1 MSDPNAPGMRV
12 VVGVTGGIACYKA
25 VGVVRELTLL
35 GHDVHVIPTHSA
47 LKFVGAATWEAISHN
62 PVSADVF
69 TGVDQVRHVALGQ
82 QADLIIVA
90 PATAHFLAQY
100 ASGMASDLLG
110 TTLLATTAPVVVA
123 PAMHTEMWEHGATTA
138 NIETLAARGV
148 HVVGPASGRLTG
160 SDSGPGRMAEPE
172 DIVRFALALVREKP
186 LAGKKVVISGGG
198 TREKIDPVRFLGNRS
213 TGHMATALAQEA
225 HSRGAAV
232 TLVHAP
238 LDVPVPRGVVAVAV
252 ESAEEMREAMLDHS
266 TDADIVIMAAAV
278 ADWTPTDVFS
288 EKVSKTSEDTWTVTF
303 QKTPDIAKEL
313 GDRKPDGQV
322 LVGFAAE
329 TVANDDELLQR
340 ATTKLQSKNCD
351 VIVANRVGDRLGFGE
366 TDTAVWFVQHSGAP
380 VLSTGSKLTVA
391 GHLFDVLPGT

>member
-1 MSDPNAPGMRV
+1 MPDPTARGMRV

-25 VGVVRELTLL
+25 VGVVRELALL

-47 LKFVGAATWEAISHN
+47 LQFVGQATWEAISHN

-82 QADLIIVA
+82 QADLVIVA

-100 ASGMASDLLG
+100 AGGMASDLLG

-123 PAMHTEMWEHGATTA
+123 PAMHTEMWEHDATAA
-138 NIETLAARGV
+138 NVDTLRGRGV
-148 HVVGPASGRLTG
+148 HIVGPASGRLTG
-160 SDSGPGRMAEPE
+160 SDSGPGRMVEPE
-172 DIVRFALALVREKP
+172 DIVRLALGVVGPKP

-198 TREKIDPVRFLGNRS
+198 TREAIDPVRFLGNRS
-213 TGHMATALAQEA
+213 TGHMATALAAEA
-225 HSRGAAV
+225 HHRGATV

-238 LDVPVPRGVVAVAV
+238 LEARIPSGVQAVPVD
-252 ESAEEMREAMLDHS
+252 SAQDMREQMLEAS
-266 TDADIVIMAAAV
+266 QDADIVIMAAAV
-278 ADWTPTDVFS
+278 ADWTPVETFT
-288 EKVSKTSEDTWTVTF
+288 EKMSKTSEDSWSLTLR
-303 QKTPDIAKEL
+303 KTPDIAKEL
-313 GDRKPDGQV
+313 GRHKPTGQV

-329 TVANDDELLQR
+329 TVADDDELVAR
-340 ATTKLQSKNCD
+340 ARAKLNAKSLD
-351 VIVANRVGDRLGFGE
+351 VVVANRVGDKLGFGE
-366 TDTAVWFVQHSGAP
+366 TDTAVWFVQRSGAP

>member
-1 MSDPNAPGMRV
+1 VSDPGAAGMRV

-35 GHDVHVIPTHSA
+35 GHDVHVVPTHSA
-47 LKFVGAATWEAISHN
+47 LQFVGAATWEAISHN

-82 QADLIIVA
+82 SADLVIVA

-100 ASGMASDLLG
+100 ASGMAADLLG

-123 PAMHTEMWEHGATTA
+123 PAMHTEMWEHGATVA
-138 NIETLAARGV
+138 NVDTLTARGV
-148 HVVGPASGRLTG
+148 HIVGPATGRLTG

-172 DIVRFALALVREKP
+172 DIVAFALGVVGPKP

-198 TREKIDPVRFLGNRS
+198 TREAIDPVRFLGNRS
-213 TGHMATALAQEA
+213 TGHMATALAKEA
-225 HSRGAAV
+225 LNRGAAV

-238 LDVPVPRGVVAVAV
+238 LEAPIPQGVHTVAV
-252 ESAEEMREAMLDHS
+252 ESAGQMREAMLDAS
-266 TDADIVIMAAAV
+266 VNADIVIMAAAV
-278 ADWTPTDVFS
+278 ADWALAEPFA
-288 EKVSKTSEDTWTVTF
+288 EKVSKTAEDTWNLTL
-303 QKTPDIAKEL
+303 QKTPDIAREL
-313 GDRKPDGQV
+313 GENKPAGQV

-329 TVANDDELLQR
+329 TVANDDELIAR
-340 ATTKLQSKNCD
+340 AATKLQTKNCD
-351 VIVANRVGDRLGFGE
+351 VVVANRVGNKLGFGE
-366 TDTAVWFVQHSGAP
+366 TDTAVWFVQRSGAP

-391 GHLFDVLPGT
+391 GHLFDVLLAT

>member
-1 MSDPNAPGMRV
+1 MSDPHASGLRV

-35 GHDVHVIPTHSA
+35 GHDVHVVPTHSA
-47 LKFVGAATWEAISHN
+47 LQFVGAATWEAISHN

-82 QADLIIVA
+82 QADLVIVA

-100 ASGMASDLLG
+100 ASGLASDLLG

-123 PAMHTEMWEHGATTA
+123 PAMHTEMWEHQATQG
-138 NIETLAARGV
+138 NLQTLTSRGV
-148 HVVGPASGRLTG
+148 HIVGPASGRLTG
-160 SDSGPGRMAEPE
+160 SDTGPGRMVEPDE
-172 DIVRFALALVREKP
+172 IVHFALGVVGPKP

-198 TREKIDPVRFLGNRS
+198 TREAIDPVRFLGNRS
-213 TGHMATALAQEA
+213 TGHMATALAKEA
-225 HSRGAAV
+225 LSRGADV

-238 LDVPVPRGVVAVAV
+238 LEAPIPSGVRAIAV
-252 ESAEEMREAMLDHS
+252 ETAEQMRTAMVEESAI
-266 TDADIVIMAAAV
+266 ADIVIMAAAV
-278 ADWTPTDVFS
+278 ADWTIAEPFS
-288 EKVSKTSEDTWTVTF
+288 EKVSKTSEDTWTLTLH
-303 QKTPDIAKEL
+303 KTPDIAQEL
-313 GDRKPDGQV
+313 GSQKPAGQV

-329 TVANDDELLQR
+329 TVGTDDELVAR
-340 ATTKLQSKNCD
+340 AENKLETKNCD
-351 VIVANRVGDRLGFGE
+351 VVVANRVGDKLGFGE
-366 TDTAVWFVQHSGAP
+366 TDTAVWFVQRSGAP

>member
-1 MSDPNAPGMRV
+1 MSDPHAPGLRV

-35 GHDVHVIPTHSA
+35 GHDVHVVPTHSA
-47 LKFVGAATWEAISHN
+47 LQFVGAATWEAISHN

-82 QADLIIVA
+82 QADLVIVA

-100 ASGMASDLLG
+100 ASGLASDLLG

-123 PAMHTEMWEHGATTA
+123 PAMHTEMWEHQATSA
-138 NIETLAARGV
+138 NLETLASRDV
-148 HVVGPASGRLTG
+148 HIVGPASGRLTG
-160 SDSGPGRMAEPE
+160 SDSGPGRMVEPDE
-172 DIVRFALALVREKP
+172 IVRYALGVVGPKP

-198 TREKIDPVRFLGNRS
+198 TREAIDPVRFLGNRS
-213 TGHMATALAQEA
+213 TGHMATALAKEA
-225 HSRGAAV
+225 RNRGADV

-238 LDVPVPRGVVAVAV
+238 LEAPIPASVRAVAV
-252 ESAEEMREAMLDHS
+252 ESARQMRQAMLEAS
-266 TDADIVIMAAAV
+266 ADADIVIMAAAV
-278 ADWTPTDVFS
+278 ADWTVPEPFT
-288 EKVSKTSEDTWTVTF
+288 EKVSKTTEETWTVTLH
-303 QKTPDIAKEL
+303 KTPDIAEEL
-313 GDRKPDGQV
+313 GSKKPAGQV

-329 TVANDDELLQR
+329 TVSDDEELVAR
-340 ATTKLQSKNCD
+340 AKKKLQSKNCD
-351 VIVANRVGDRLGFGE
+351 VVVANRVGDKLGFGE
-366 TDTAVWFVQHSGAP
+366 TDTAVWFVQRSGAP

>member
-1 MSDPNAPGMRV
+1 VSDPSAPGMRV

-25 VGVVRELTLL
+25 VGVVRQLTLL

-47 LKFVGAATWEAISHN
+47 LQFVGSATWEAISHN

-82 QADLIIVA
+82 QADLVIIA

-123 PAMHTEMWEHGATTA
+123 PAMHTEMWQHQATTE
-138 NIETLAARGV
+138 NLETLKARGV
-148 HVVGPASGRLTG
+148 HIVGPGSGRLTG
-160 SDSGPGRMAEPE
+160 SDQGPGRMVEPE
-172 DIVRFALALVREKP
+172 EIVSFALGVVGPQP

-198 TREKIDPVRFLGNRS
+198 TREAIDPVRFLGNRS
-213 TGHMATALAQEA
+213 TGHMAISLAQVA
-225 HSRGAAV
+225 RSRGAEV

-238 LDVPVPRGVVAVAV
+238 LEAPVPSGVRAVAV
-252 ESAEEMREAMLDHS
+252 ETAEQMRQAMLDAS
-266 TDADIVIMAAAV
+266 EDADIVIMAAAV
-278 ADWTPTDVFS
+278 ADWTIAEPFA
-288 EKVSKTSEDTWTVTF
+288 EKVSKTSDDTWTLTLR
-303 QKTPDIAKEL
+303 KTPDIAQEL
-313 GDRKPDGQV
+313 GQKKPEGQV

-329 TVANDDELLQR
+329 TVADDEELLRSAQR
-340 ATTKLQSKNCD
+340 KRESKNCD
-351 VIVANRVGDRLGFGE
+351 VVVANRVGDKLGFGE
-366 TDTAVWFVQHSGAP
+366 TDTAVWFVQRSGAP

>member
-1 MSDPNAPGMRV
+1 MSDPHASGLRV

-35 GHDVHVIPTHSA
+35 GHDVHVVPTHSA
-47 LKFVGAATWEAISHN
+47 LQFVGAATWEAISHN

-82 QADLIIVA
+82 QADLVIVA

-100 ASGMASDLLG
+100 ASGLASDLLG

-123 PAMHTEMWEHGATTA
+123 PAMHTEMWEHQATQG
-138 NIETLAARGV
+138 NLQTLTSRGV
-148 HVVGPASGRLTG
+148 HIVGPASGRLTG
-160 SDSGPGRMAEPE
+160 SDTGPGRMVEPDE
-172 DIVRFALALVREKP
+172 IVHFALGVVGPKP

-198 TREKIDPVRFLGNRS
+198 TREAIDPVRFLGNRS
-213 TGHMATALAQEA
+213 TGHMATALAKEA
-225 HSRGAAV
+225 LSRGADV

-238 LDVPVPRGVVAVAV
+238 LEAPLPSGVQAIAV
-252 ESAEEMREAMLDHS
+252 ETAEQMRTAMVEESAI
-266 TDADIVIMAAAV
+266 ADIVIMAAAV
-278 ADWTPTDVFS
+278 ADWTIAEPFS
-288 EKVSKTSEDTWTVTF
+288 EKVSKTSEDTWTLTLH
-303 QKTPDIAKEL
+303 KTPDIAQEL
-313 GDRKPDGQV
+313 GSQKPAGQV

-329 TVANDDELLQR
+329 TVGTDDELVAR
-340 ATTKLQSKNCD
+340 AENKLEAKNCD
-351 VIVANRVGDRLGFGE
+351 VVVANRVGDKLGFGE
-366 TDTAVWFVQHSGAP
+366 TDTAVWFVQRSGAP

>member
-1 MSDPNAPGMRV
+1 MSDPNASGMRV

-25 VGVVRELTLL
+25 VGVVRQLALL

-47 LKFVGAATWEAISHN
+47 LQFVGAATWEAISHN
-62 PVSADVF
+62 PVSAGVF

-82 QADLIIVA
+82 QADLVIVA

-138 NIETLAARGV
+138 NIEILRARGV
-148 HVVGPASGRLTG
+148 HVVGPATGQLTG
-160 SDSGPGRMAEPE
+160 SDVGPGRMVEPE
-172 DIVRFALALVREKP
+172 DIIRVALGVVSPKP

-198 TREKIDPVRFLGNRS
+198 TREAIDPVRFLGNRS
-213 TGHMATALAQEA
+213 TGHMATALAKEA
-225 HSRGAAV
+225 LARGAAV

-238 LDVPVPRGVVAVAV
+238 LEAVIPPGVQAHAV
-252 ESAEEMREAMLDHS
+252 ESAQQMREAMLTES
-266 TDADIVIMAAAV
+266 ADADIVIMAAAV
-278 ADWTPTDVFS
+278 ADWAPAEPVP
-288 EKVSKTSEDTWTVTF
+288 EKMSKTSEDAWTLTLH
-303 QKTPDIAKEL
+303 KTPDIAKEL
-313 GDRKPDGQV
+313 GEKKPAGQV
-322 LVGFAAE
+322 VIGFAAE
-329 TVANDDELLQR
+329 TVADDDELVHR
-340 ATTKLQSKNCD
+340 ATQKLQSKNCD
-351 VIVANRVGDRLGFGE
+351 VIVANRVGDKLGFGE
-366 TDTAVWFVQHSGAP
+366 TDTAVWFVQRSGAP

>member
-1 MSDPNAPGMRV
+1 MSDPHAPGLRV

-35 GHDVHVIPTHSA
+35 GHDVHVVPTHSA
-47 LKFVGAATWEAISHN
+47 LQFVGAATWEAISHN

-82 QADLIIVA
+82 QADLVIVA

-100 ASGMASDLLG
+100 ASGLAADLLG

-123 PAMHTEMWEHGATTA
+123 PAMHTEMWEHQATAA
-138 NIETLAARGV
+138 NLETLTSRGV
-148 HVVGPASGRLTG
+148 HIVGPASGRLTG
-160 SDSGPGRMAEPE
+160 SDTGPGRMVEPDE
-172 DIVRFALALVREKP
+172 IVHFALGVVGPKP
-186 LAGKKVVISGGG
+186 LAGRRVVISGGG
-198 TREKIDPVRFLGNRS
+198 TREAIDPVRFLGNRS
-213 TGHMATALAQEA
+213 TGHMATALAKEA
-225 HSRGAAV
+225 LSRGAQV

-238 LDVPVPRGVVAVAV
+238 LEATIPTGVRAVAV
-252 ESAEEMREAMLDHS
+252 ESASQMRQAMLEAS
-266 TDADIVIMAAAV
+266 ADADIVIMAAAV
-278 ADWTPTDVFS
+278 ADWAIAEPFS
-288 EKVSKTSEDTWTVTF
+288 EKVSKTSEDTWTLTLH
-303 QKTPDIAKEL
+303 KTPDIAAEL
-313 GDRKPDGQV
+313 GRTKPAGQV

-329 TVANDDELLQR
+329 TVGSDDELVERALQ
-340 ATTKLQSKNCD
+340 KLDAKNCD
-351 VIVANRVGDRLGFGE
+351 VVVANRVGDKLGFGE